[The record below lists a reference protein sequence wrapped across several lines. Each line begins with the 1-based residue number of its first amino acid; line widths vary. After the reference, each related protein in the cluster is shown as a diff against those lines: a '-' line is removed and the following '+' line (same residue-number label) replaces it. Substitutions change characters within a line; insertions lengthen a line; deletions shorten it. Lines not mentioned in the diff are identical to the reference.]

1 MNIELERVIEL
12 LKQDINGVARLNPN
26 VNGTVLNLL
35 VEQAVRYAYV
45 LGKSDGYTN
54 GVLAMSPKRAEKVA

>member
-12 LKQDINGVARLNPN
+12 LKQDINGVARLNPD

-35 VEQAVRYAYV
+35 VEQALRYAYV

-54 GVLAMSPKRAEKVA
+54 GVLSMAPKSVKEVA